1 MDEEGNHYHFA
12 YTRRDD
18 RLNKKIREEM
28 KKNTENHIEKTRN
41 KAREKAE
48 KLEEQLEKKAEEVKE
63 TEVSGNREEV
73 QQLID
78 TVMMEEGGL
87 SAGL

>member
-1 MDEEGNHYHFA
+1 MIKERL
-12 YTRRDD
+12 RR
-18 RLNKKIREEM
+18 LREEM

-41 KAREKAE
+41 KACEKAE

>member
-1 MDEEGNHYHFA
+1 
-12 YTRRDD
+12 
-18 RLNKKIREEM
+18 M